1 MLPFAHHT
9 HGIFEMEVMGYD
21 LTPDGPTEHAIAA
34 VVVSVLAVFIVYGAY
49 ALVRDVLR
57 WRRRTATA

>member
-9 HGIFEMEVMGYD
+9 HGYFEMEVMGYD
-21 LTPDGPTEHAIAA
+21 LTPAGPTEHAIAG
-34 VVVSVLAVFIVYGAY
+34 VILSVLTVCIVYGAY

-57 WRRRTATA
+57 WRRRAVTN